1 MTVAGT
7 AGGRGALQ
15 AKWGYLSAKR
25 PPAPAAVRLLRARRH
40 EEHAVDLVPRRL
52 VLDAVRDAPDA
63 AEAPLEEVGGV
74 VEDEPLDLG
83 VDLGALLLV
92 QRGAPLDDQV
102 VQGLV
107 AVIAV
112 GLATLHHVVED
123 GIGIEDRVVAP
134 RPLEHGLR
142 LAVAHEVDVGADLA
156 DVATPRADPGLGEV
170 GDDRLGRLWK
180 RGLDDR
186 GPLLE
191 AHLEAVRIPGL
202 REELLARGDGLQVRS

>member
-1 MTVAGT
+1 MRVAGR
-7 AGGRGALQ
+7 ARGGGALKGRG
-15 AKWGYLSAKR
+15 GFLSAKR
-25 PPAPAAVRLLRARRH
+25 PPPPRRRALLRARRH

-186 GPLLE
+186 GPCWKPTSKPFGYP
-191 AHLEAVRIPGL
+191 ASARSF
-202 REELLARGDGLQVRS
+202 LAAATS